1 MTESIFDKWDRNIDT
16 AGLAAD
22 VEEAAANGGQGTY
35 KEVEPGDY
43 EVAIQQ
49 MELKASKAGDP
60 MVSIWFKVVSDG
72 EFKGSLIF
80 MNQVILQ
87 GFQVHIVNELL
98 RSLVSEMEDAPV
110 IEFKN
115 YKQYSELIMDVQEA
129 ITDNY
134 EYALKYGKNKKGYS
148 TFEITEVFA
157 LED

>member
-1 MTESIFDKWDRNIDT
+1 MADIFDKWDKSIDT

-35 KEVEPGDY
+35 KDVEPGEY
-43 EVAIQQ
+43 EVAVSQ

-72 EFKGSLIF
+72 EFKNSLIF
-80 MNQVILQ
+80 MNQVITQ

-98 RSLVSEMEDAPV
+98 RSLVSEVPDAPE

-115 YKQYSELIMDVQEA
+115 YKQYGNLILDIQEA

-134 EYALKYGKNKKGYS
+134 EYALDYGKNKKGYS
-148 TFEITEVFA
+148 TFKITETFV
-157 LED
+157 LE

>member
-1 MTESIFDKWDRNIDT
+1 MTESIFDKWDKSIDT

-22 VEEAAANGGQGTY
+22 VAEAEANGSQGTY

>member
-1 MTESIFDKWDRNIDT
+1 MAESIFDKWDKSIDT

-22 VEEAAANGGQGTY
+22 VEEAAANGGQGSY
-35 KEVEPGDY
+35 KEVDPGDY

-60 MVSIWFKVVSDG
+60 MVSVWFKVVSKG
-72 EFKGSLIF
+72 EFNGCLIF
-80 MNQVILQ
+80 MNQVITQ

-134 EYALKYGKNKKGYS
+134 EYALKYGKNKKGFS
-148 TFEITEVFA
+148 TFEITEVFE
-157 LED
+157 LEN